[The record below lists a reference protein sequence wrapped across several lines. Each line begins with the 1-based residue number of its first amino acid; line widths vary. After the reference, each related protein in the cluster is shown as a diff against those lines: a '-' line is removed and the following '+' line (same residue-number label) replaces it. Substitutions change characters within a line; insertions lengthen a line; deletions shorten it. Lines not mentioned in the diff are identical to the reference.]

1 MQWLLTKPENAFI
14 YNNCSLFNEAQIK
27 LFGTCK
33 KYGVIV
39 IDKQACLT
47 LSLSLSLSLSFSL
60 SNTHFLSPF
69 LFWMTDRSWST
80 YQLKV
85 NAKKIYLIMHLCTT
99 HVVLFQG
106 PGNQVKNGL
115 VIFKN
120 KVPICTRKRFLLM
133 YHLFAF
139 YKSYQSINSTYISLK
154 CPQYTIYAEKNCQ

>member
-99 HVVLFQG
+99 HFVFFRTLEIRLKMAWL
-106 PGNQVKNGL
+106 PLKINWISPLKNGL
-115 VIFKN
+115 AYV
-120 KVPICTRKRFLLM
+120 L
-133 YHLFAF
+133 
-139 YKSYQSINSTYISLK
+139 SLWILQK
-154 CPQYTIYAEKNCQ
+154 LSKH